1 MLVPAISPTAWLVP
15 PINLSAN
22 YAVSLSTQQFAAILI
37 IVLLTFINTRS
48 IQVGKLVQ
56 NVFTMLIRLSHLA
69 QDAHVAHLLGIWTKC
84 ANPISMQQT
93 ITT

>member
-1 MLVPAISPTAWLVP
+1 M
-15 PINLSAN
+15 
-22 YAVSLSTQQFAAILI
+22 
-37 IVLLTFINTRS
+37 LLTFINTRS

-84 ANPISMQQT
+84 ANPISMVFT
-93 ITT
+93 SAKVLSFIALILISLIFAS